1 MKVQKLKEFLD
12 SYLRIKDIDDY
23 SMNGLQVGQP
33 KKDIRKVAL
42 SVDAS
47 LEFFKKAAKGGYN
60 FLIVHH
66 GLFWGEN
73 FPITGIHLKRFKVL
87 IDNELN
93 LYAAHLPLDL
103 HPEIGHNAE
112 MVRILGLDNIQP
124 FGIYKGIPIG
134 FKGAFKK
141 PKSINEI
148 RKLFDKMLGKYEL
161 LQMGKKAVSSIA
173 IVSGGAASL
182 IPEAIESNIDLYVT
196 GEPSHSMYHFI
207 KEAKLNVIFGGHYKT
222 ETFGLL
228 ALQKLIEKKFHF
240 KTKFF
245 DIPTGY

>member
-1 MKVQKLKEFLD
+1 MKVKELKRYLDDFLN
-12 SYLRIKDIDDY
+12 IKAIDDY
-23 SMNGLQVGQP
+23 SMNGLQVGQEN
-33 KKDIRKVAL
+33 KDITKVAF

-47 LEFFKKAAKGGYN
+47 LEFFNKAAKSGYN

-73 FPITGIHLKRFKVL
+73 FPITGIHYKRFKVL

-103 HPEIGHNAE
+103 NPTLGHNAE
-112 MVRILGLDNIQP
+112 MAKKLKLENIEP
-124 FGIYKGIPIG
+124 FGIYKGISIG
-134 FKGAFKK
+134 FKGNFQNS
-141 PKSINEI
+141 KSINEI
-148 RKLFDKMLGKYEL
+148 KKIFDRLFGKYDFL
-161 LQMGKKAVSSIA
+161 VMGKKKIKSIA

-182 IPEAIESNIDLYVT
+182 IPEAIENDIDLYVT
-196 GEPSHSMYHFI
+196 GEPSHSMYHII

-228 ALQKLIEKKFHF
+228 ALQKQIEKQFHL